1 MNEGS
6 GAVDA
11 PVGRV
16 GPAGASDAPADAAAD
31 APASDT
37 AAAPPAAPA
46 GWRRALRFLP
56 EVSAVLVTAWVFRAV
71 ARQGLLPGN
80 IGDARW
86 TLGLHEHWYRV
97 WTGQD
102 AIRDLAY
109 YFPLK
114 NTLGSSDAFLVQ
126 GQLYS
131 LARFVGLDPLTSWL
145 IAGISFFLVGALGV
159 AVLSRRLLDSP
170 WLQAAMVVLT
180 VASYPMLAQLDH
192 VQLFGML
199 SVSWIFVGL
208 ADVIGR
214 RHVRRGVALLVLV
227 PPLLAL
233 SSWYALMLAAVV
245 LGFLG
250 LALLLLSS
258 GAGIARAVRQV
269 AGDLWGTLRS
279 VPGIVLAVL
288 FVLLWIG
295 VLWVYLPSRGLLPKS
310 GWTDVIAYS
319 PRWSDI
325 WNASFGGGG
334 LWSGLYARVPEFA
347 QSNNEQQL
355 GFPPVLFLAFA
366 VAGLAVLRS
375 SVLGRRAPASQPVDR
390 TATAPAGSAG
400 ASGVGRVGLLASCLT
415 VVAVLAFLLMD
426 DRGLSFFR
434 LAWVH
439 VPGFEAVR
447 APFRVMSVLA
457 GVAVFVILRA
467 VELRWRRCARL
478 REVRWGRAVVAAGT
492 GLLVLLMFA
501 EAQRTA
507 HSAWT
512 RADLLP
518 AELQAQIEPARAA
531 CDAVILLDDDPTAPP
546 WKNPIDAVVFSVLS
560 GLPTPQGYSRADP
573 LDYPGQVGQSDGTA
587 LAQWMRGKGFT
598 GRICAVSA
606 QGVRE
611 LPA

>member
-1 MNEGS
+1 MPPTEPVDVTNERP

-11 PVGRV
+11 PL
-16 GPAGASDAPADAAAD
+16 AAA
-31 APASDT
+31 AT
-37 AAAPPAAPA
+37 APPVTPPW
-46 GWRRALRFLP
+46 WRRALRFLP
-56 EVSAVLVTAWVFRAV
+56 EVAALAVTAWMFRAV
-71 ARQGLLPGN
+71 ALRGLLPGN

-86 TLGLHEHWYRV
+86 TLGVHEHWYRV

-102 AIRDLAY
+102 AIRDLPY

-131 LARFVGLDPLTSWL
+131 ASRLVGFDQLNSWL
-145 IAGISFFLVGALGV
+145 IAEIAFFLIGALGV
-159 AVLSRRLLDSP
+159 AALARRLLDSP
-170 WLQAAMVVLT
+170 WTQSAMVVLA
-180 VASYPMLAQLDH
+180 VASYPMLAGLDH
-192 VQLFGML
+192 VQLYGML

-214 RHVRRGVALLVLV
+214 RHVRRGLALLVLV

-258 GAGIARAVRQV
+258 SAGIARVVRQV
-269 AGDLWGTLRS
+269 AGDLWGALRS
-279 VPGIVLAVL
+279 VLGAVLAVL
-288 FVLLWIG
+288 FVALWAG
-295 VLWVYLPSRGLLPKS
+295 VLWVYLPSLGLLPTS
-310 GWTDVIAYS
+310 AWTDVVAYS

-325 WNASFGGGG
+325 WNASFLGGG
-334 LWSGLYARVPEFA
+334 LWSGLYARFPEFA

-355 GFPPVLFLAFA
+355 GFPPVLFLAFL

-375 SVLGRRAPASQPVDR
+375 SVLAQRASVLDRPSPGARPAA
-390 TATAPAGSAG
+390 ATGWP
-400 ASGVGRVGLLASCLT
+400 GVGRGGLLAACLA
-415 VVAVLAFLLMD
+415 VVAVLAFILMD

-439 VPGFEAVR
+439 VPGFEAIR
-447 APFRVMSVLA
+447 APFRVMSILA
-457 GVAVFVILRA
+457 AMAVFVVLRGI
-467 VELRWRRCARL
+467 ELGWQRSTRL
-478 REVRWGRAVVAAGT
+478 RHMRWGHAVVATGT

-501 EAQRTA
+501 EAQRQGNFT
-507 HSAWT
+507 WT
-512 RADLLP
+512 RAELLP
-518 AELQAQIEPARAA
+518 AELQAQVEPARAS
-531 CDAVILLDDDPTAPP
+531 CDAVILLSEDPSAPP
-546 WKNPIDAVVFSVLS
+546 WQNPIDAVVFSVLS
-560 GLPTPQGYSRADP
+560 ELPTPQGYSRADP
-573 LDYPGQVGQSDGTA
+573 VDYPGQVGTGDGTV
-587 LAQWMRGKGFT
+587 LAQWMRDKGFS

-606 QGVRE
+606 EGVRE

>member
-6 GAVDA
+6 GTVDA
-11 PVGRV
+11 PIDSAAT
-16 GPAGASDAPADAAAD
+16 PARASAVPAA
-31 APASDT
+31 
-37 AAAPPAAPA
+37 AAPA
-46 GWRRALRFLP
+46 GWRRVLGFLP
-56 EVSAVLVTAWVFRAV
+56 EVSAVLVTAWIFRAV

-131 LARFVGLDPLTSWL
+131 LARLVGVDPLTSWL
-145 IAGISFFLVGALGV
+145 FAGVTFFLVGALGV

-170 WLQAAMVVLT
+170 WLQSAMVVLT

-258 GAGIARAVRQV
+258 GSGIARAVRQV

-279 VPGIVLAVL
+279 VPGVVLAVL
-288 FVLLWIG
+288 FVVLWVG

-347 QSNNEQQL
+347 LSNNEQQL
-355 GFPPVLFLAFA
+355 GFPPVLFVAFVA
-366 VAGLAVLRS
+366 AGLAVLRS
-375 SVLGRRAPASQPVDR
+375 SVLGRSTSPADPADPV
-390 TATAPAGSAG
+390 TLEPAGSAG
-400 ASGVGRVGLLASCLT
+400 AQGVGRVGLLASCLT

-439 VPGFEAVR
+439 IPGFEAVR

-457 GVAVFVILRA
+457 GIAVVVILRA
-467 VELRWRRCARL
+467 IELRWRRSARL
-478 REVRWGRAVVAAGT
+478 RQVRWGRAVVATGT

-507 HSAWT
+507 YSTWT

-518 AELQAQIEPARAA
+518 AQLQAQIEPARAA
-531 CDAVILLDDDPTAPP
+531 CDAVILLDDDPSAPP

-587 LAQWMRGKGFT
+587 LAQWMRAKGFA